1 MMTPEELAAWRVA
14 AITDELPSAGRA
26 DRWQPVRA
34 GLVNLWEYDAAEVW
48 YADGRMQLQGANES
62 GKSTLMVLTTLL
74 LLAGDYSPHNIDT
87 LGQSDKRFRYYVEP
101 SGRDLDRR
109 DSSAQKNRGWAWLEF
124 GRGNE
129 FFTLALFAEARRTD
143 GMLKAQWCSA
153 RGQTR
158 VRLGLSLNR
167 AGLVVEPERLADVPG
182 FTCYQSA
189 TAYRQAVGR
198 VLYGKDDAWLG
209 QLIRILRVVR
219 TPQLGHKLDL
229 DFLTSAFRRA
239 LPPISDDEV
248 NQLADGWEQLQR
260 LREDRDEADRALA
273 TVTDFSHRHWRP
285 WADAVI
291 RAAADPVT
299 AAASE
304 LTQITREKN
313 IAEATAKTLAGQ
325 LKAVEGDR
333 RSTEEVRDRA
343 RAERDALKEQQS
355 YQDAVAA
362 IQNAQNLAD
371 QARTAETAADRS
383 RDRARSLETAVR
395 PAAAAFE
402 EAQADLTSA
411 EDDVVAAASV
421 LDAHAE
427 QAGLT
432 LITTAYLPARD
443 TTRLR
448 QAMAQRR
455 PQAQQALRLIDAHGR
470 AMTALETAGEKARSA
485 QADAEAAR
493 QAARDRAADVESAV
507 SGVARDVS
515 RWILG
520 IPADVRPAAEL
531 TEDWVGLVA
540 GLTAAES
547 PAPALSAAIGREY
560 LSPVR
565 RPLDDRWAALEAST
579 KSIDRA
585 LKEAGAALASVEAE
599 RDPRPAAP
607 QFWARR
613 DRPDS
618 VGPDGAPFWRL
629 VETLGDAG
637 PERLAQAEAALDAA
651 GLLQAWVTPD
661 GMHVPGRDGSET
673 VWRADGTAPVS
684 SSLRT
689 LLRPS
694 DDCGDL
700 APVISAILGSV
711 GYGDGTLRDGV
722 DLSPGATVVMPDGR
736 WCHGGLS
743 GLASPIPDGPRLLGA
758 AARAADRLRRADA
771 LRADIDE
778 LSRSKDALAADQQEV
793 GALLTA
799 LDEASATTPHD
810 ASVIGAVIIARTA
823 ATLQQQQAE
832 AAEAATRAESAARD
846 GVDTAARH
854 LSGHC
859 TEHDL
864 PATRAA
870 AERVLTALVDYGA
883 QLTVLD
889 GAVTLAS
896 ARRKALPGAQDALD
910 LAKEN
915 AGTAAEDAESD
926 RLTAAQLRAQAE
938 AAGRSLGKDAQ
949 QILDEVATL
958 GKAAADG
965 DTRLKVLAEQERA
978 LIKKAA
984 GANATLAQVE
994 GKRADAEAE
1003 RDRATVRWWGCLDSG
1018 LPQLRA
1024 VAEPSARTVT
1034 TALETARAARAAIS
1048 PRDWPDDPQ
1057 RATQRAQRRWQEM
1070 TQRTS
1075 ELRPELERLG
1085 GRTIRVIPP
1094 GESHPDFPGAVE
1106 VIVDATGTASPPPKA
1121 VDRLSDMLLRL
1132 EDDYNRE
1139 LTETIDEL
1147 LGSTFIE
1154 HLRDRLAEAET
1165 LREEINAKLA
1175 QNPTAVSRIML
1186 RLRRAPVA
1194 DEETANDVLDALER
1208 DFSLLAKPVQDRIR
1222 QFLADRV
1229 TSAQE
1234 QARIAS
1240 DPDWRSR
1247 LAQTLDYRRWFD
1259 LRVEYRTPQSGGRD
1273 ATEQGSQAGRM
1284 AGWQPGGWRKLD
1296 RGNHGLLSGGA
1307 KVVTLMQ
1314 PLIAALHAMYDQ
1326 ADGGPRMLW
1335 LDEAFGGVDSTNKAS
1350 MFRLLAS
1357 CDLDWL
1363 IAGPGIIANSGEVP
1377 VAAIY
1382 EVRRAPQPDPGVA
1395 LELAVWAGN
1404 ELTAVSTP
1412 DPADLRDLTPP
1423 PRGQNKSAAVA

>member
-14 AITDELPSAGRA
+14 AITDELPAASRR

-101 SGRDLDRR
+101 SGWDLDRR
-109 DSSAQKNRGWAWLEF
+109 DSSAQKNRGWAWLEL
-124 GRGNE
+124 GRGDE
-129 FFTLALFAEARRTD
+129 FFTIALFAEARRTD

-153 RGQTR
+153 HGQTR
-158 VRLGLSLNR
+158 VRLGLSLKR
-167 AGLVVEPERLADVPG
+167 AGLVVEPGHLADVPG

-189 TAYRQAVGR
+189 TAYRQAIGR

-260 LREDRDEADRALA
+260 LREDRDEASQALA

-313 IAEATAKTLAGQ
+313 IAEAAAKTLAGQ
-325 LKAVEGDR
+325 LTAVEGDR
-333 RSTEEVRDRA
+333 RSTEEARDRT

-362 IQNAQNLAD
+362 IQNAQNLAE
-371 QARTAETAADRS
+371 QARTAKTAADRS
-383 RDRARSLETAVR
+383 RDRARSLETAAH
-395 PAAAAFE
+395 PAAAAVE
-402 EAQADLTSA
+402 EAQADLASA
-411 EDDVVAAASV
+411 EDDVGAAASV
-421 LDAHAE
+421 LDARAE

-432 LITTAYLPARD
+432 PVTTDYLPARD

-448 QAMAQRR
+448 QAVALRR
-455 PQAQQALRLIDAHGR
+455 PQAHQALRLIDAYDR
-470 AMTALETAGEKARSA
+470 AMIALETAGEKACSA
-485 QADAEAAR
+485 RADAKAAR

-507 SGVARDVS
+507 SGVAGDVS
-515 RWILG
+515 RWALG

-531 TEDWVGLVA
+531 TEGWVGLVA
-540 GLTAAES
+540 GLTTAES
-547 PAPALSAAIGREY
+547 PAPTLSAAIGREY
-560 LSPVR
+560 LSPAR
-565 RPLDDRWAALEAST
+565 RPLDDRRAALEASL
-579 KSIDRA
+579 KSIDHD
-585 LKEAGAALASVEAE
+585 LKEAGATLAAIEAE
-599 RDPRPAAP
+599 RDPRPASP
-607 QFWARR
+607 QFWVRR
-613 DRPDS
+613 DRPEGA
-618 VGPDGAPFWRL
+618 GPDGAPFWRL
-629 VETLGDAG
+629 VETLEDAV
-637 PERLAQAEAALDAA
+637 PERLAQVEAALDAA

-661 GMHVPGRDGSET
+661 GVHVPGRDGSDT
-673 VWRADGTAPVS
+673 VWRADGTSPFS
-684 SSLRT
+684 SSLHT

-694 DDCGDL
+694 DDCGSL
-700 APVISAILGSV
+700 APVISALLGSV
-711 GYGDGTLRDGV
+711 GYDDGTLRDGV
-722 DLSPGATVVMPDGR
+722 GLSPSATVVMADGR

-743 GLASPIPDGPRLLGA
+743 GLASPVPDGPRLLGA
-758 AARAADRLRRADA
+758 AARALDRLRRADA
-771 LRADIDE
+771 LRADIGE
-778 LSRSKDALAADQQEV
+778 LSGRKDALATEQQEV

-799 LDEASATTPHD
+799 LDEASATAPHD
-810 ASVIGAVIIARTA
+810 ASVISAVLAARA
-823 ATLQQQQAE
+823 AAALEQQQAE
-832 AAEAATRAESAARD
+832 ASEAATRAESAARD
-846 GVDTAARH
+846 VVDTAAGH
-854 LSGHC
+854 LSDHC
-859 TEHDL
+859 AEHDL
-864 PATRAA
+864 PATRTAV
-870 AERVLTALVDYGA
+870 EEVLTALADYGA
-883 QLTVLD
+883 QLTGLD
-889 GAVTLAS
+889 GAVILAS
-896 ARRKALPGAQDALD
+896 ARHKALAGAQDALD

-915 AGTAAEDAESD
+915 AATAAEDAESD
-926 RLTAAQLRAQAE
+926 RLTAAQLHAQAQ
-938 AAGRSLGKDAQ
+938 AAERSLGKDAQ

-958 GKAAADG
+958 GKAAADS
-965 DTRLKVLAEQERA
+965 DTRLKVLADQERN

-984 GANATLAQVE
+984 DAKATLAQVE
-994 GKRADAEAE
+994 SKRADAEAE
-1003 RDRATVRWWGCLDSG
+1003 RNRATARWWGCLDSG
-1018 LPQLRA
+1018 LPPLRA
-1024 VAEPSARTVT
+1024 VAEPTARTVT

-1048 PRDWPDDPQ
+1048 PRDWPDDPH
-1057 RATQRAQRRWQEM
+1057 RATQRVQRRWQEM
-1070 TQRTS
+1070 TERTS

-1094 GESHPDFPGAVE
+1094 GESHPDSPGAVE
-1106 VIVDATGTASPPPKA
+1106 VIVDTTGTASPPPKA

-1175 QNPTAVSRIML
+1175 QNPTAVSGITL

-1208 DFSLLAKPVQDRIR
+1208 DFALLAKPVQDRIR
-1222 QFLADRV
+1222 QFLARRV

-1259 LRVEYRTPQSGGRD
+1259 LRVEYRTPQSGSRD
-1273 ATEQGSQAGRM
+1273 AAEQGSPASGV
-1284 AGWQPGGWRKLD
+1284 AGGWRKLD

-1377 VAAIY
+1377 AAAIY

-1412 DPADLRDLTPP
+1412 DPADLRDLTPY
-1423 PRGQNKSAAVA
+1423 PRGQNESAAVA